1 MWDPD
6 PDIDA
11 AGEQGLQLTDN
22 GLRRQIVWLELSQC
36 VALWPFA
43 GNRKTFPPNAQLS
56 KNSKTLQPQPQLPLR
71 MRLWMDHH
79 LNGGDA
85 LLAGAS

>member
-56 KNSKTLQPQPQLPLR
+56 KNSKPSSSSPAPDEIVDGSSPKR
-71 MRLWMDHH
+71 RRRP
-79 LNGGDA
+79 
-85 LLAGAS
+85 LAGAS